1 MEKIDNQL
9 KYFLLCLKKS
19 DIIIPKPIKMII
31 SGMIIED
38 NIISA
43 SKKLFPYILTLS
55 DNVNMNDVLCGA
67 RKGGHLEMAEY
78 TISKG
83 ADDLNGGLYYI
94 L

>member
-9 KYFLLCLKKS
+9 KYFLRCLKKS
-19 DIIIPKPIKMII
+19 DIIIPKPIKMIISGMII

-55 DNVNMNDVLCGA
+55 DNVNMDDVWCMQKWSF
-67 RKGGHLEMAEY
+67 R
-78 TISKG
+78 
-83 ADDLNGGLYYI
+83 NG
-94 L
+94 